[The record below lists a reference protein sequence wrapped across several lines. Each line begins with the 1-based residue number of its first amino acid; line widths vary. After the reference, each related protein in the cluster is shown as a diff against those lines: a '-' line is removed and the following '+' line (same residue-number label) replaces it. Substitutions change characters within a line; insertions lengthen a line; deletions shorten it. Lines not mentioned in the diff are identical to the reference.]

1 MAPVAA
7 AGRPTPRPLPN
18 ETTPQSE
25 ALRQRRRPRRA
36 RLVAERH
43 RVALAHPTVQDSL
56 AHQSDDRQRL
66 IHDTAAEVAT
76 RLRTR
81 PGWREQ
87 DDL

>member
-1 MAPVAA
+1 MGGSRPQR
-7 AGRPTPRPLPN
+7 RPTLAEPL
-18 ETTPQSE
+18 ESLSE
-25 ALRQRRRPRRA
+25 RGEDLP
-36 RLVAERH
+36 VW
-43 RVALAHPTVQDSL
+43 LAHPTVQDSL